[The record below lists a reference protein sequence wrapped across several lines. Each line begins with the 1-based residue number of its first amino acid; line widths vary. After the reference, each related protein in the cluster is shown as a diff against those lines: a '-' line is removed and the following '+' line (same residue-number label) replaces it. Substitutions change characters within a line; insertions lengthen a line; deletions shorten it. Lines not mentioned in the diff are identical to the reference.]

1 MSNET
6 FAFRSALGGFH
17 RGDVSK
23 YISETAAAHQAQT
36 ERLQEQI
43 AALEQE
49 NEALRAQLEALQEPP
64 AEEAEESAL
73 IESPEEAPAE
83 EAPPEEPEESLRD
96 RELAAYRRA
105 EAAERLANL
114 RARKVY
120 EDLQTVC
127 GESSRE
133 FDGLNDTAHAAAENI
148 GAQLD
153 IIRAAVENACAAM
166 QTSSEKL
173 SAINQLVPD
182 PAETL
187 TED

>member
-49 NEALRAQLEALQEPP
+49 NEALRAQLEALQEPH
-64 AEEAEESAL
+64 AEEEESAL
-73 IESPEEAPAE
+73 IELPEEAPAE

-127 GESSRE
+127 GEYSRE

>member
-49 NEALRAQLEALQEPP
+49 NETLRAQLEALQEPP
-64 AEEAEESAL
+64 MEKAEEPAMIEAAEE
-73 IESPEEAPAE
+73 PPVEELA
-83 EAPPEEPEESLRD
+83 PEEPEESLRD

-120 EDLQTVC
+120 ADLQTVC
-127 GESSRE
+127 DESTRE
-133 FDGLNDTAHAAAENI
+133 FDGLSDTAQAAADNI

-153 IIRAAVENACAAM
+153 IIRSAVENVCAAM

-173 SAINQLVPD
+173 SAISQLVPD

>member
-49 NEALRAQLEALQEPP
+49 NEALRAQLEALQEPH
-64 AEEAEESAL
+64 AEEEESAL
-73 IESPEEAPAE
+73 IELPEEAPAE

-133 FDGLNDTAHAAAENI
+133 VDGLNDTAHAAAENI

-173 SAINQLVPD
+173 SAISQLVPD

>member
-49 NEALRAQLEALQEPP
+49 NEALRAQLEALQEPH
-64 AEEAEESAL
+64 AEEEESAL
-73 IESPEEAPAE
+73 IELPEEAPAE
-83 EAPPEEPEESLRD
+83 EAPPEEPEASLRD

>member
-64 AEEAEESAL
+64 AEEEESEL
-73 IESPEEAPAE
+73 IELPEEAPAE

-127 GESSRE
+127 GESSQD

-153 IIRAAVENACAAM
+153 IIRAAVENARAAM

-173 SAINQLVPD
+173 SAISQLVPD

>member
-49 NEALRAQLEALQEPP
+49 NEALRAQLEALQEPH
-64 AEEAEESAL
+64 AEEEESAL
-73 IESPEEAPAE
+73 IELPEEAPAE

-173 SAINQLVPD
+173 SAISQLVPD

>member
-49 NEALRAQLEALQEPP
+49 NEALRAQLEALQEPH
-64 AEEAEESAL
+64 AEEEESAL
-73 IESPEEAPAE
+73 IELPEEAPAE

-127 GESSRE
+127 AESSRE

>member
-64 AEEAEESAL
+64 AEEEESEL
-73 IESPEEAPAE
+73 IELPEEAPAE
-83 EAPPEEPEESLRD
+83 EAPPEEPE
-96 RELAAYRRA
+96 
-105 EAAERLANL
+105 
-114 RARKVY
+114 
-120 EDLQTVC
+120 
-127 GESSRE
+127 
-133 FDGLNDTAHAAAENI
+133 
-148 GAQLD
+148 
-153 IIRAAVENACAAM
+153 
-166 QTSSEKL
+166 
-173 SAINQLVPD
+173 
-182 PAETL
+182 
-187 TED
+187 